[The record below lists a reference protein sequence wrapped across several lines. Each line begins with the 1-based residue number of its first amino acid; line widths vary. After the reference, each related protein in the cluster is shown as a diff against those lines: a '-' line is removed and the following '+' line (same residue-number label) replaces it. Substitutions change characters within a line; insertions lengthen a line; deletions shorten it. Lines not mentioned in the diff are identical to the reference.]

1 MARRA
6 YRTGLTPA
14 AITDAAVA
22 LTAERGLDGWTMRDL
37 TARLDTSLSVIYHHI
52 GDRERVCAAVVD
64 KVYADMRLPLDD
76 TDWRTLLHR
85 VLTAMIDQLADY
97 PGVAAWLLRNGPQTE
112 RLVPV
117 LDAGVSR
124 MLDAGWGEEAATAY
138 SIAFN
143 TCLGLIALDDQ
154 RARDPDGGG
163 LTGLYR
169 LLETHPEAGPGA
181 ERMRRMVAEFAAA
194 DDAERARV
202 RREYGRYAL
211 ERLLDGLELRL
222 HALRA
227 SAGMDQPPG
236 DDQRSGA
243 GD

>member
-1 MARRA
+1 MSRRA

-22 LTAERGLDGWTMRDL
+22 LTAERGLDSWSMRDL

-64 KVYADMRLPLDD
+64 KIYADMDLPLDD
-76 TDWRTLLHR
+76 TDWRALLHR
-85 VLTAMIDQLADY
+85 VLTAMIDHLAHY

-112 RLVPV
+112 QLVPV
-117 LDAGVSR
+117 LDAGVTR
-124 MLDAGWGEEAATAY
+124 MLEAGWGEESATAY
-138 SIAFN
+138 SVAFN

-154 RARDPDGGG
+154 RERDGDGGG
-163 LTGLYR
+163 LAGLR
-169 LLETHPEAGPGA
+169 HLLDTHPDAGVGA
-181 ERMRRMVAEFAAA
+181 DQMRRMVTDFAAA
-194 DDAERARV
+194 DDAERIRV

-222 HALRA
+222 GELRK
-227 SAGMDQPPG
+227 SAA
-236 DDQRSGA
+236 A
-243 GD
+243 G

>member
-6 YRTGLTPA
+6 YRTGLTSA
-14 AITDAAVA
+14 AITEAAVA

-64 KVYADMRLPLDD
+64 KIYADMRLPLDD
-76 TDWRTLLHR
+76 TDWRALLHR
-85 VLTAMIDQLADY
+85 VLTAMIDQLAQY

-112 RLVPV
+112 QLVPV
-117 LDAGVSR
+117 LDAGVAR
-124 MLDAGWGEEAATAY
+124 MLEAGWGEESATAY

-163 LTGLYR
+163 LTGLHR
-169 LLETHPEAGPGA
+169 MLDTHPDAGVGA
-181 ERMRRMVAEFAAA
+181 EQMRRMVTDFIAA
-194 DDAERARV
+194 DEAERRRV

-222 HALRA
+222 AELKA
-227 SAGMDQPPG
+227 TAESK
-236 DDQRSGA
+236 
-243 GD
+243 